1 MKNGNYSEVLR
12 IRLSKEDINNLEEVA
27 DFNGLTVSS
36 LVRSILR
43 SYFIQIEQTE
53 GEQNEYE

>member
-12 IRLSKEDINNLEEVA
+12 IRLSKEDINNLEVVA

-53 GEQNEYE
+53 GEQNEHE